1 MKLFFKDY
9 KMKKIISVLSI
20 LMFATFAVFAQADL
34 QPLAIVKLNKNESIT
49 LKQLKARCGAY
60 EKQIGRALTVDERE
74 QVLNTMIEE
83 ALMVQAALKEGA
95 NVPDSSVDQ
104 YFTQSMSQSLGVSVT
119 EKELDD
125 LLKKQQGKSLDEVLI
140 EQTGMNRADYKKH
153 LKNVL
158 LMQQYVVK
166 KNQAEIQKVAA
177 TDEEIRMAY
186 ESNKSSFV
194 WNDMVKMLLVIVPKG
209 NNPEAAKQKTT
220 DFLTKYK
227 AKTLTAEQ
235 IAIQSQTENS
245 GFQAGL
251 GLFPK
256 TEAAANGIGMPLQ
269 NLIFVFE
276 QGEGYTSDVEET
288 ANDYRFISVI
298 KKYDAKML
306 AIGDLVQPET
316 TVTVYDYIRANL
328 TQQKQQIYMN
338 SAASTLAKDLHTAE
352 NVDMKKTGD
361 ALKKLLDWGN

>member
-1 MKLFFKDY
+1 
-9 KMKKIISVLSI
+9 MKKIIAVLSI
-20 LMFATFAVFAQADL
+20 LMLTTIAAFAQSSDMT
-34 QPLAIVKLNKNESIT
+34 QLAVVKLNKNEFIT
-49 LKQLKARCGAY
+49 VKQLKSRCAAY
-60 EKQIGRALTVDERE
+60 EKQLGRALTVDERK
-74 QVLNTMIEE
+74 QVLDTMIEE
-83 ALMVQAALKEGA
+83 TLMIQAANKAGL
-95 NVPDSSVDQ
+95 NVADSSVDQ
-104 YFTQSMSQSLGVSVT
+104 YFTQSMSQSLGVPVT

-125 LLKKQQGKSLDEVLI
+125 ILKRQQGKSLDEILLI
-140 EQTGMNRADYKKH
+140 QTGMSRTEYKKH

-158 LMQQYVVK
+158 LMQQYVAQ
-166 KNQAEIQKVAA
+166 KNMSEIQKVAA

-194 WNDMVKMLLVIVPKG
+194 WNDMVKLLLVIVPKG
-209 NNPEAAKQKTT
+209 NDPDAAKNKAL
-220 DFLTKYK
+220 DFLNKYNTK
-227 AKTLTAEQ
+227 ALSAEQ
-235 IAIQSQTENS
+235 IAVQSQTEGA

-256 TEAAANGIGMPLQ
+256 TEAAANGIGMTLQ
-269 NLIFVFE
+269 NMMFIFQ

-288 ANDYRFISVI
+288 TNDYRFLSVI

-306 AIGDLVQPET
+306 GIGDLVQPET

-338 SAASTLAKDLHTAE
+338 NAASSLAKELHTAE

-361 ALKKLLDWGN
+361 ALNKALDWGNN